1 MGPNIKVSAPLVP
14 KKSRP
19 NFGLRQTDRRS
30 ILLAFL
36 IYKNYVKNCLS
47 NAYISNLKIASVMK
61 NSARVNCIESRWYFS
76 TTIFQNPISEKKME
90 SKKVK
95 NTLSLQL
102 NKKPKS

>member
-19 NFGLRQTDRRS
+19 NFGFRQTDRIS

-61 NSARVNCIESRWYFS
+61 NAARENCIESRWYFS
-76 TTIFQNPISEKKME
+76 RCLKIQYQKKKMD